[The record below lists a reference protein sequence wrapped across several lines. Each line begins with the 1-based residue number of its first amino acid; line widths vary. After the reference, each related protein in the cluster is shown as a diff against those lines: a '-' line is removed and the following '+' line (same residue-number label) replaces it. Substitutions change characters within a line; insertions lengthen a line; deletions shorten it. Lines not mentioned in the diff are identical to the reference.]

1 VPVLTPAQARVV
13 EHAGGPLLVVAGP
26 GTGKTT
32 VLVERFARLVR
43 DGAEPE
49 SVLALAAAPA
59 AASRLGTL
67 MEDAVD
73 GAYEELAVH
82 TVHDLCARLLH
93 DEALEAGLDPFVV
106 PLGRADRLAML
117 LEHLDE
123 LPLREHDLGASP
135 AALMSRVVARIDRL
149 KEELVDAAR
158 FAAWAQDADLPR
170 EREFAQLYLA
180 HERLLADADG
190 LDAGDLVLRA
200 LRLLREHPHVRAR
213 VGARHRHVLV
223 DDLQDLS
230 PAGLLVV
237 EELGRGTAG
246 GAGAEGNVCACAD
259 DDQALPRGTGAAGR
273 GVTAFRRNHPDA
285 PVVRLDRS
293 FRCPRDVLAAAAA
306 VIEPIPSRPPRAVEP
321 AADEPGEVRFWRCA
335 NERAQAQGVA
345 MHVERLVRAGTP
357 PGEIAVLVRSVR
369 TEGRAIGLAL
379 EERALPYR
387 LMGVDAFFG
396 APEVRDLLAWL
407 RLLVD
412 PSDAAAVVRALSRP
426 PIELGSVDLAR
437 CIQIAR
443 RRRLDMVAALVAAN
457 ESPQI
462 PPESRERILRFL
474 KLLRAAA
481 AGLDTMR
488 PDLFVHRLVDRL
500 GLRRQQLFTAQ
511 SDVVERLVMLS
522 RFAEMAGAYVRRAPQ
537 ATPREFAR
545 YAAAV
550 ADAGLGDEEPGNAGA
565 AASASGAVRVL
576 TMAGAATLEVDHVV
590 LCGMESGRMP
600 GVRRAEAAPVPP
612 ALVPSASPPP
622 EDPRAAH
629 EADMRRLAHLA
640 MTRARRSLTLSYAE
654 RSDRDATQAPSPFL
668 EEARAALDAEYVD
681 VAEELFG
688 PEETLH
694 ATFQAL
700 RDELLGDVQRTAR
713 GLSELRFDTDLDVTH
728 AVARYLEIL
737 KVAALLERPAGQSV
751 ADALPGINQHLLSA
765 VSPLQREVL
774 VSSTLD
780 DVLVD
785 AERDD
790 RARTAARAA
799 HAEPS
804 LEAFLPRRGEGLA
817 LSAGDIET
825 YRSCPLRYKFAR
837 VLRIPQEPTLHQRF
851 GILIHQVLERYH
863 QTGGQTQDELL
874 GLLQAGWRRGGF
886 GGREEERQLHVK
898 ATDSLRRYHD
908 RVRTEHV
915 DPVWFERGFTFR
927 MGRHTV
933 RGRVDRVDRLTEGG
947 WELIDYKTGR
957 PRSVADLREDVQ
969 LSLYAIGAREAW
981 QLESAEQA
989 YLYVLDDEKVRVPTE
1004 QMDPDWIT
1012 ETVLEVADGI
1022 QAQGFEPT
1030 PSFATCSR
1038 CDYRI
1043 ACPAAER

>member
-13 EHAGGPLLVVAGP
+13 EHPGGPLLVTGGP

-32 VLVERFARLVR
+32 ALVERFARLVG
-43 DGAEPE
+43 DGLRPE
-49 SVLALAAAPA
+49 AVLTLAGEPA
-59 AASRLGTL
+59 AVARLRGRL
-67 MEDAVD
+67 EDRVEH
-73 GAYEELAVH
+73 AYEELAVH
-82 TVHDLCARLLH
+82 TVADVCARLLH
-93 DEALEAGLDPFVV
+93 DEALEVGLDPFVA

-117 LEHLDE
+117 LEHLDD

-149 KEELVDAAR
+149 KAELVDAER
-158 FAAWAQDADLPR
+158 FAAWAREADRPR

-180 HERLLADADG
+180 HERLLAAADA

-200 LRLLREHPHVRAR
+200 LRLLRERPHVRAR
-213 VGARHRHVLV
+213 MGARHRHLLV

-230 PAGLLVV
+230 PAALLLV
-237 EELGRGTAG
+237 EELARGTAG

-259 DDQALPRGTGAAGR
+259 DDQALPTGVAAR
-273 GVTAFRRNHPDA
+273 SNVTSFRRGHPDA
-285 PVVRLDRS
+285 PVVRLERS
-293 FRCPRDVLAAAAA
+293 LRCPSRVLAAAAA
-306 VIEPIPSRPPRAVEP
+306 VIEPIPGRAP
-321 AADEPGEVRFWRCA
+321 QPIRAAGDEPGEVRFWRCA

-345 MHVERLVRAGTP
+345 AEVERLIRAGTP
-357 PGEIAVLVRSVR
+357 PAEIAVLVRSVR

-379 EERALPYR
+379 EERALPHR
-387 LMGVDAFFG
+387 LLGVDAFFG

-437 CIQIAR
+437 CVQIAR
-443 RRRLDMVAALVAAN
+443 RRRLDMVAGLVAAN

-462 PPESRERILRFL
+462 PPESRERIQRFL

-481 AGLDTMR
+481 AGLDTVR
-488 PDLFVHRLVDRL
+488 PDLFVHRLIDRL

-522 RFAEMAGAYVRRAPQ
+522 RFAEMAASYVRRAPQ

-550 ADAGLGDEEPGNAGA
+550 ADAGLGDDDAG
-565 AASASGAVRVL
+565 SATEFDGAVRIL
-576 TMAGAATLEVDHVV
+576 SMASAATIEVDHVV
-590 LCGMESGRMP
+590 LCGLESTRLP
-600 GVRRAEAAPVPP
+600 GVRRAVAEPVPAALAP
-612 ALVPSASPPP
+612 AAAQ

-629 EADMRRLAHLA
+629 VADMRRLLHLA
-640 MTRARRSLTLSYAE
+640 MTRARRSLTLAYAE
-654 RSDRDATQAPSPFL
+654 RAGDDAPRSPSPLL
-668 EEARAALDAEYVD
+668 EEARTALAADYTD

-737 KVAALLERPAGQSV
+737 KVAALLQRPAGQSV
-751 ADALPGINQHLLSA
+751 ADALPGINQHLLAA

-774 VSSTLD
+774 ASSTLD

-799 HAEPS
+799 RAEPS

-863 QTGGQTQDELL
+863 QTGGRTVDELL
-874 GLLQAGWRRGGF
+874 GLLEAGWRRGGF
-886 GGREEERQLHVK
+886 GAREEERQLHVK

-908 RVRTEHV
+908 RVRSERV

-933 RGRVDRVDRLTEGG
+933 RGRVDRVDRLAEGG
-947 WELIDYKTGR
+947 FELIDYKTGR
-957 PRSVADLREDVQ
+957 PRTVAELREDVQ

-981 QLESAEQA
+981 DLESAEQA

-1004 QMDPDWIT
+1004 EIDPDWIT

-1022 QAQGFEPT
+1022 QGQGFEPT

>member
-1 VPVLTPAQARVV
+1 
-13 EHAGGPLLVVAGP
+13 
-26 GTGKTT
+26 
-32 VLVERFARLVR
+32 
-43 DGAEPE
+43 
-49 SVLALAAAPA
+49 
-59 AASRLGTL
+59 
-67 MEDAVD
+67 
-73 GAYEELAVH
+73 
-82 TVHDLCARLLH
+82 
-93 DEALEAGLDPFVV
+93 
-106 PLGRADRLAML
+106 
-117 LEHLDE
+117 
-123 LPLREHDLGASP
+123 
-135 AALMSRVVARIDRL
+135 
-149 KEELVDAAR
+149 
-158 FAAWAQDADLPR
+158 
-170 EREFAQLYLA
+170 
-180 HERLLADADG
+180 
-190 LDAGDLVLRA
+190 
-200 LRLLREHPHVRAR
+200 
-213 VGARHRHVLV
+213 VLV

-230 PAGLLVV
+230 PAALLVV

-246 GAGAEGNVCACAD
+246 GAGADGNVCACAD
-259 DDQALPRGTGAAGR
+259 DDQALPRGTGMTSGSRIIA
-273 GVTAFRRNHPDA
+273 AFRRSHPDA
-285 PVVRLDRS
+285 PVVRLERS
-293 FRCPRDVLAAAAA
+293 FRCPRDVLAAATA

-321 AADEPGEVRFWRCA
+321 AADDAGEVRFWRCA

-522 RFAEMAGAYVRRAPQ
+522 RFAEMAASYVRRAPQ

-550 ADAGLGDEEPGNAGA
+550 ADAGLGDEEPGGAGA
-565 AASASGAVRVL
+565 AAATSGAVRVL

-612 ALVPSASPPP
+612 ALAAEGFAFGATPSCPSTGK
-622 EDPRAAH
+622 EAH

-668 EEARAALDAEYVD
+668 EEARAALGADYVD

-863 QTGGQTQDELL
+863 QTGGRTQDELL

-886 GGREEERQLHVK
+886 GDREEERQLRVK

-908 RVRTEHV
+908 RVRSEHV

-933 RGRVDRVDRLTEGG
+933 RGRVDRVDRLAEGG

-981 QLESAEQA
+981 QLEAAEQA
-989 YLYVLDDEKVRVPTE
+989 YLYVLDDEKVRVPTDE
-1004 QMDPDWIT
+1004 MDPDWIT

>member
-1 VPVLTPAQARVV
+1 MPDLTPAQARVV
-13 EHAGGPLLVVAGP
+13 GHPGGPLLVVAGP
-26 GTGKTT
+26 GTGKTA
-32 VLVERFARLVR
+32 VLVERFARLVS
-43 DGAEPE
+43 DGADPQ
-49 SVLALAAAPA
+49 SILALVAAPA
-59 AASRLGTL
+59 AARRLRTL
-67 MEDAVD
+67 LEEAID

-82 TVHDLCARLLH
+82 TVHDLCARILH
-93 DEALEAGLDPFVV
+93 DEALEAGLEPFVV

-117 LEHLDE
+117 LEHIDE
-123 LPLREHDLGASP
+123 LPLREHDLGGSP

-149 KEELVDAAR
+149 KEDLVDAQH
-158 FAAWAQDADLPR
+158 FTAWAEEVDRPR
-170 EREFAQLYLA
+170 EREFALLYAA
-180 HERLLADADG
+180 HERLLAAADA
-190 LDAGDLVLRA
+190 LDAGDLLLRA
-200 LRLLREHPHVRAR
+200 LRLLRERPHVRAR

-230 PAGLLVV
+230 PAALMVV
-237 EELGRGTAG
+237 EELARGTAG
-246 GAGAEGNVCACAD
+246 GAGGEGNICAFAD
-259 DDQALPRGTGAAGR
+259 DDQALPRGTGAAGHNT
-273 GVTAFRRNHPDA
+273 TAFRRSHPDA
-285 PVVRLDRS
+285 PVVRLERS
-293 FRCPRDVLAAAAA
+293 FRCPARVLAGAAA
-306 VIEPIPSRPPRAVEP
+306 VIDGVPGRRP
-321 AADEPGEVRFWRCA
+321 AAIESDATDPGEVRFWRCA

-345 MHVERLVRAGTP
+345 AHVERLVRSGTP
-357 PGEIAVLVRSVR
+357 PEEIAVLVRSVR
-369 TEGRAIGLAL
+369 GEGRAIGLAL
-379 EERALPYR
+379 EERALPFR
-387 LMGVDAFFG
+387 LLGVDAFFG

-407 RLLVD
+407 RLLAD

-437 CIQIAR
+437 CVQIAR

-488 PDLFVHRLVDRL
+488 PDLFVHRLIDRL

-511 SDVVERLVMLS
+511 ADVVERLVMLS
-522 RFAEMAGAYVRRAPQ
+522 RLAEMAASYVRRAPQ

-550 ADAGLGDEEPGNAGA
+550 ADAGLGDDEPGTPEVPGG
-565 AASASGAVRVL
+565 SVRVL
-576 TMAGAATLEVDHVV
+576 TMAGAATLEADHIV
-590 LCGMESGRMP
+590 LCGMESARMP
-600 GVRRAEAAPVPP
+600 GVRRAEAAAGIGDAPTAESHV
-612 ALVPSASPPP
+612 
-622 EDPRAAH
+622 
-629 EADMRRLAHLA
+629 ADMRRLTYLA

-654 RSDRDATQAPSPFL
+654 RSDHDTTRAPSPFA
-668 EEARAALDAEYVD
+668 EEAREALGASWEPVE
-681 VAEELFG
+681 EELFG

-774 VSSTLD
+774 TSSTLD

-790 RARTAARAA
+790 RARSAAAAARS
-799 HAEPS
+799 EPS

-863 QTGGQTQDELL
+863 QTGGHTVDELL

-886 GGREEERQLHVK
+886 GDREEERQLRVK
-898 ATDSLRRYHD
+898 ATDSLRRYHE
-908 RVRTEHV
+908 RVRSERV

-933 RGRVDRVDRLTEGG
+933 RGRVDRVDRLAEGG

-957 PRSVADLREDVQ
+957 PRTVAELREDVQ

-981 QLESAEQA
+981 NLESAEQA
-989 YLYVLDDEKVRVPTE
+989 YLYVLDDQKVRVPTE
-1004 QMDPDWIT
+1004 EMDPDWIT

-1022 QAQGFEPT
+1022 QGQGFEPT
-1030 PSFATCSR
+1030 PSFATCAR

>member
-1 VPVLTPAQARVV
+1 M
-13 EHAGGPLLVVAGP
+13 AGHN
-26 GTGKTT
+26 T
-32 VLVERFARLVR
+32 
-43 DGAEPE
+43 
-49 SVLALAAAPA
+49 
-59 AASRLGTL
+59 
-67 MEDAVD
+67 
-73 GAYEELAVH
+73 
-82 TVHDLCARLLH
+82 
-93 DEALEAGLDPFVV
+93 
-106 PLGRADRLAML
+106 
-117 LEHLDE
+117 
-123 LPLREHDLGASP
+123 
-135 AALMSRVVARIDRL
+135 
-149 KEELVDAAR
+149 
-158 FAAWAQDADLPR
+158 
-170 EREFAQLYLA
+170 
-180 HERLLADADG
+180 
-190 LDAGDLVLRA
+190 
-200 LRLLREHPHVRAR
+200 
-213 VGARHRHVLV
+213 
-223 DDLQDLS
+223 
-230 PAGLLVV
+230 
-237 EELGRGTAG
+237 
-246 GAGAEGNVCACAD
+246 
-259 DDQALPRGTGAAGR
+259 
-273 GVTAFRRNHPDA
+273 TAFRRSHPDA
-285 PVVRLDRS
+285 PVVRLERS
-293 FRCPRDVLAAAAA
+293 FRCPQRVLTGARA
-306 VIEPIPSRPPRAVEP
+306 VIDAIPDRQPRAV
-321 AADEPGEVRFWRCA
+321 ASDASDPGEVRFWQCA

-345 MHVERLVRAGTP
+345 RHVERLVRAGTP
-357 PGEIAVLVRSVR
+357 PEEIAVLVRSVR
-369 TEGRAIGLAL
+369 GEGRAIGLAL

-387 LMGVDAFFG
+387 LLGVDAFFG

-407 RLLVD
+407 RLLAD

-437 CIQIAR
+437 CVQIAR

-474 KLLRAAA
+474 KLLRSAA

-488 PDLFVHRLVDRL
+488 PDLFVHRLIDRL

-511 SDVVERLVMLS
+511 ADVVERLVMLS
-522 RFAEMAGAYVRRAPQ
+522 RLAEMAASYVRRAPQ

-550 ADAGLGDEEPGNAGA
+550 ADAGLGDDEPGTPGDPA
-565 AASASGAVRVL
+565 GAVRVL
-576 TMAGAATLEVDHVV
+576 TMAGAATLEADHVV
-590 LCGMESGRMP
+590 LCGMESARMP
-600 GVRRAEAAPVPP
+600 GVRRAEAATGIDAP
-612 ALVPSASPPP
+612 ATP
-622 EDPRAAH
+622 EAH
-629 EADMRRLAHLA
+629 LADMRRLTYLA
-640 MTRARRSLTLSYAE
+640 MTRARRSLTISYAE
-654 RSDRDATQAPSPFL
+654 RSDHDTIRTPSPFA
-668 EEARAALDAEYVD
+668 EEARAALGAEWEPVE
-681 VAEELFG
+681 EELFG

-790 RARTAARAA
+790 RARSAAAAARS
-799 HAEPS
+799 EPS

-825 YRSCPLRYKFAR
+825 YRMCPLRYKFAR

-863 QTGGQTQDELL
+863 QTGGSTVDELL

-886 GGREEERQLHVK
+886 GDREEERQLRLK
-898 ATDSLRRYHD
+898 AADSLRRYHD

-933 RGRVDRVDRLTEGG
+933 RGRVDRVDRLAEGG

-957 PRSVADLREDVQ
+957 PRSAAELREDVQ

-981 QLESAEQA
+981 NLESADQA

-1004 QMDPDWIT
+1004 EMDPDWIT

-1022 QAQGFEPT
+1022 QGQGFEPT
-1030 PSFATCSR
+1030 PSFATCAR

>member
-13 EHAGGPLLVVAGP
+13 DHDGGPLLVVAGP

-32 VLVERFARLVR
+32 LLVERFARLVA
-43 DGAEPE
+43 DGSEPE
-49 SVLALAAAPA
+49 SVLTLAAAPA
-59 AASRLGTL
+59 ATARLRTL
-67 MEDAVD
+67 LEDAVERP
-73 GAYEELAVH
+73 YEELAVH
-82 TVHDLCARLLH
+82 TVEDLCARLLH

-106 PLGRADRLAML
+106 PLGRADRLAMM

-149 KEELVDAAR
+149 KEELVDADR
-158 FAAWAQDADLPR
+158 FAAWAQEADRPR

-180 HERLLADADG
+180 HERLLAEGDA

-200 LRLLREHPHVRAR
+200 LRLLRDRPHVRAR
-213 VGARHRHVLV
+213 MGARHRHVLV

-230 PAGLLVV
+230 PAALLVV

-246 GAGAEGNVCACAD
+246 GAGTEGNLCACAD
-259 DDQALPRGTGAAGR
+259 DDQALPRGTSARSNVA
-273 GVTAFRRNHPDA
+273 AFRRSHPDA
-285 PVVRLDRS
+285 PVVHLEQS
-293 FRCPRDVLAAAAA
+293 FRCSPLVLAAAAA
-306 VIEPIPSRPPRAVEP
+306 VIDPVPDRQPRPVW
-321 AADEPGEVRFWRCA
+321 AASDDPGEVRFWRCA

-345 MHVERLVRAGTP
+345 THVERLVRAGTP

-387 LMGVDAFFG
+387 LLGVDAFFG

-407 RLLVD
+407 RLLID

-437 CIQIAR
+437 CVQIAR

-474 KLLRAAA
+474 KLLRSAA

-522 RFAEMAGAYVRRAPQ
+522 RFAEMAAAYVRRAPQ

-550 ADAGLGDEEPGNAGA
+550 ADAGLGDDEPGGTTGDG
-565 AASASGAVRVL
+565 SPEGAVRVL
-576 TMAGAATLEVDHVV
+576 TMAGAATLEADHVV
-590 LCGMESGRMP
+590 LCGMEAGRLP
-600 GVRRAEAAPVPP
+600 GARRAEAAAVPA
-612 ALVPSASPPP
+612 ALAGAEP
-622 EDPRAAH
+622 EDPRDVH
-629 EADMRRLAHLA
+629 VADMRRLTYLA

-654 RSDRDATQAPSPFL
+654 RSDQDATQAPSPFL
-668 EEARAALDAEYVD
+668 EEARTALGAGFVD

-799 HAEPS
+799 RSEPS

-863 QTGGQTQDELL
+863 QTGGRTLDELL

-886 GGREEERQLHVK
+886 GDREEERQLRVK
-898 ATDSLRRYHD
+898 ATDSLRRYHE
-908 RVRTEHV
+908 RVRSERV

-933 RGRVDRVDRLTEGG
+933 RGRVDRVDRLAEGG

-957 PRSVADLREDVQ
+957 PRTVADLREDVQ

-981 QLESAEQA
+981 HLEAAEQA

-1004 QMDPDWIT
+1004 EMDPEWIT

-1022 QAQGFEPT
+1022 QGQGFEPT
-1030 PSFATCSR
+1030 PSFATCAR

>member
-13 EHAGGPLLVVAGP
+13 EHPGGPLLVAGGA

-32 VLVERFARLVR
+32 ALVERFARLVASGLR
-43 DGAEPE
+43 PE
-49 SVLALAAAPA
+49 SVLTLAAAPA
-59 AASRLGTL
+59 AVARLRTL
-67 MEDAVD
+67 LEDRVHD
-73 GAYEELAVH
+73 AYEELAVH
-82 TVHDLCARLLH
+82 TVHDVCARLLH
-93 DEALEAGLDPFVV
+93 DEALEVGLDPFVA

-149 KEELVDAAR
+149 KEELVDAER
-158 FAAWAQDADLPR
+158 FAAWARDADRPR

-180 HERLLADADG
+180 HERLLAASDG

-200 LRLLREHPHVRAR
+200 LRLLRERPHVRAR
-213 VGARHRHVLV
+213 MGARHRHLLV

-230 PAGLLVV
+230 PAALLLV
-237 EELGRGTAG
+237 EELARGTAG
-246 GAGAEGNVCACAD
+246 GAGTEGNVCACAD
-259 DDQALPRGTGAAGR
+259 ADQALPTGAGAR
-273 GVTAFRRNHPDA
+273 ANVTAFRRSHPDA
-285 PVVRLDRS
+285 PVVRLERTL
-293 FRCPRDVLAAAAA
+293 RCPSRVVTAAEA
-306 VIEPIPSRPPRAVEP
+306 VIEPIPGRPPRRLE
-321 AADEPGEVRFWRCA
+321 AAGEEPGEVRFWRCA

-345 MHVERLVRAGTP
+345 AEVERLIRAGTP

-369 TEGRAIGLAL
+369 AQGRAIGLAL
-379 EERALPYR
+379 EERALPHR
-387 LMGVDAFFG
+387 LLGVDAFFG

-437 CIQIAR
+437 CVQIAR
-443 RRRLDMVAALVAAN
+443 RRRLDMVAGLVAAN

-462 PPESRERILRFL
+462 PPESRERIQRFL

-488 PDLFVHRLVDRL
+488 PDLFVHRLIDRL

-522 RFAEMAGAYVRRAPQ
+522 RFAEMAAAHVRRAPQ

-550 ADAGLGDEEPGNAGA
+550 ADAGLGDEEAGA
-565 AASASGAVRVL
+565 AGAVDEAVRIVS
-576 TMAGAATLEVDHVV
+576 MASAATLEADHVV
-590 LCGMESGRMP
+590 LCGLESTRLP
-600 GVRRAEAAPVPP
+600 GTRRAEADPVPA
-612 ALVPSASPPP
+612 ALAPPQAAAAAP

-629 EADMRRLAHLA
+629 VADMRRLTHLA
-640 MTRARRSLTLSYAE
+640 MTRARRTLTLSYAE
-654 RSDRDATQAPSPFL
+654 RSDQDAPRSPSPFL
-668 EEARAALDAEYVD
+668 EEARAALGAQYVD

-737 KVAALLERPAGQSV
+737 KVAALLQRPAGQSV

-790 RARTAARAA
+790 RARAAARAA
-799 HAEPS
+799 RAEPS

-863 QTGGQTQDELL
+863 QTGGHTVDELL
-874 GLLQAGWRRGGF
+874 DLLQAGWRRGGF
-886 GGREEERQLHVK
+886 GDREEERQLHVK

-908 RVRTEHV
+908 RVRSERV

-933 RGRVDRVDRLTEGG
+933 RGRVDRVDRLAEGG
-947 WELIDYKTGR
+947 FELIDYKTGR
-957 PRSVADLREDVQ
+957 PRTVADLREDVQ

-981 QLESAEQA
+981 NLESAEQA

-1004 QMDPDWIT
+1004 EMDPDWIT
-1012 ETVLEVADGI
+1012 ETVLEVADAI
-1022 QAQGFEPT
+1022 QGQGFEPT
-1030 PSFATCSR
+1030 PSFATCAR

>member
-13 EHAGGPLLVVAGP
+13 EHPGGPLLVAGGP

-32 VLVERFARLVR
+32 VLVERFARLV
-43 DGAEPE
+43 GAGLQPE
-49 SVLALAAAPA
+49 AVLTLAGAPA
-59 AASRLGTL
+59 AVARLRRL
-67 MEDAVD
+67 LEDRVERP
-73 GAYEELAVH
+73 YEELAVH

-93 DEALEAGLDPFVV
+93 DEALEVGLDPFVA
-106 PLGRADRLAML
+106 PLGRSDRLAML

-149 KEELVDAAR
+149 KEELVDAER
-158 FAAWAQDADLPR
+158 FAAWAHEADRPR

-180 HERLLADADG
+180 HERLLADAG
-190 LDAGDLVLRA
+190 ALDAGDLVLRA
-200 LRLLREHPHVRAR
+200 LRLLRERPHVRAR
-213 VGARHRHVLV
+213 MGARHRHVLV

-230 PAGLLVV
+230 PAALLVV
-237 EELGRGTAG
+237 EEIARGTAG
-246 GAGAEGNVCACAD
+246 GAGTEGNVCACAD
-259 DDQALPRGTGAAGR
+259 DDQALPRGVAPR
-273 GVTAFRRNHPDA
+273 SNVTAFRRSHPDA
-285 PVVRLDRS
+285 PVVRLERS
-293 FRCPRDVLAAAAA
+293 LRCPARVLAAAAA
-306 VIEPIPSRPPRAVEP
+306 VIEPIPGRPPRSLQAGGE
-321 AADEPGEVRFWRCA
+321 EPGEVAFWRCA
-335 NERAQAQGVA
+335 NDRAQAQGVA
-345 MHVERLVRAGTP
+345 AEVERLIRAGTP

-387 LMGVDAFFG
+387 LLGVDAFFG

-407 RLLVD
+407 RLLID
-412 PSDAAAVVRALSRP
+412 PADAAAVVRALSRP

-437 CIQIAR
+437 CVQIAR
-443 RRRLDMVAALVAAN
+443 RRRLDMVAGLVAAN

-462 PPESRERILRFL
+462 PPEARERIQRFL

-481 AGLDTMR
+481 AGLDTVR
-488 PDLFVHRLVDRL
+488 PDLFVHRLIDRL

-522 RFAEMAGAYVRRAPQ
+522 RFGEMAASYTRRAPQ

-550 ADAGLGDEEPGNAGA
+550 ADAGLGDDDPGSTAEVD
-565 AASASGAVRVL
+565 GAVRVL
-576 TMAGAATLEVDHVV
+576 TMASAATLEVDHVL
-590 LCGMESGRMP
+590 LCGLESSRMP
-600 GVRRAEAAPVPP
+600 GVRRAEAEPVPA
-612 ALVPSASPPP
+612 ALVPAAAPD
-622 EDPRAAH
+622 DPRAAH
-629 EADMRRLAHLA
+629 AADMRRLLHLA

-654 RSDRDATQAPSPFL
+654 RSDQDATRAPSPFL
-668 EEARAALDAEYVD
+668 EEAREALGAEYVD
-681 VAEELFG
+681 VGEELFG

-728 AVARYLEIL
+728 AVARYLEML
-737 KVAALLERPAGQSV
+737 KVAALLQRPPGQSV
-751 ADALPGINQHLLSA
+751 ADALPGINQHLLAA

-790 RARTAARAA
+790 RARAAAQAARS
-799 HAEPS
+799 EPS

-825 YRSCPLRYKFAR
+825 YRACPLRYKFAR

-863 QTGGQTQDELL
+863 QTGGRTVDELL
-874 GLLQAGWRRGGF
+874 GLLEAGWRRGGF
-886 GGREEERQLHVK
+886 GDREEERQLRVK

-908 RVRTEHV
+908 RVRSEHV

-933 RGRVDRVDRLTEGG
+933 RGRVDRVDRLAEGG

-957 PRSVADLREDVQ
+957 PRTVAELREDVQ

-981 QLESAEQA
+981 NLDSAEQA

-1004 QMDPDWIT
+1004 EIDPDWIT

-1022 QAQGFEPT
+1022 QGQGFEPT
-1030 PSFATCSR
+1030 PSFATCAR

>member
-1 VPVLTPAQARVV
+1 
-13 EHAGGPLLVVAGP
+13 
-26 GTGKTT
+26 
-32 VLVERFARLVR
+32 
-43 DGAEPE
+43 
-49 SVLALAAAPA
+49 
-59 AASRLGTL
+59 
-67 MEDAVD
+67 
-73 GAYEELAVH
+73 
-82 TVHDLCARLLH
+82 
-93 DEALEAGLDPFVV
+93 ALEAGLDPFVV

-117 LEHLDE
+117 LENLDE

-149 KEELVDAAR
+149 KEELVDAER
-158 FAAWAQDADLPR
+158 FAAWAQEAELPR

-180 HERLLADADG
+180 HERLLAAAG
-190 LDAGDLVLRA
+190 ALDAGDLVLRA
-200 LRLLREHPHVRAR
+200 LRMLRGRPHVRAR
-213 VGARHRHVLV
+213 LGARHRHVLV

-230 PAGLLVV
+230 PAALLVV
-237 EELGRGTAG
+237 EELGRATAG
-246 GAGAEGNVCACAD
+246 GAGTDGNVCACAD

-273 GVTAFRRNHPDA
+273 NVTAFRRSHPDA
-285 PVVRLDRS
+285 PVVRLERS
-293 FRCPRDVLAAAAA
+293 FRCPRDVLTAAAA

-321 AADEPGEVRFWRCA
+321 ATDAAGEVRFWRCA

-345 MHVERLVRAGTP
+345 MHVERLVRGGTP
-357 PGEIAVLVRSVR
+357 PEEIAVLVRSVR

-379 EERALPYR
+379 EERGLPYR
-387 LMGVDAFFG
+387 LLGVDAFFG

-407 RLLVD
+407 RLLAD

-426 PIELGSVDLAR
+426 PIELGSVDVAR
-437 CIQIAR
+437 CVQIAR

-474 KLLRAAA
+474 KLLRAAT

-522 RFAEMAGAYVRRAPQ
+522 RFAEMAAAYVRRAPQ

-550 ADAGLGDEEPGNAGA
+550 ADAGLGDEEPGPAGTWE
-565 AASASGAVRVL
+565 GAVRVL
-576 TMAGAATLEVDHVV
+576 TMAGAATVEVDHVV
-590 LCGMESGRMP
+590 LCGMESVRMP
-600 GVRRAEAAPVPP
+600 GARRAEAPPVPAGLTADGVDAP
-612 ALVPSASPPP
+612 
-622 EDPRAAH
+622 DPRADH
-629 EADMRRLAHLA
+629 VADMRRLTHLA
-640 MTRARRSLTLSYAE
+640 MTRTRRSLTLSY
-654 RSDRDATQAPSPFL
+654 DATGTPSPFM
-668 EEARAALDAEYVD
+668 EEARAALGAQYIEVG
-681 VAEELFG
+681 EELFG

-780 DVLVD
+780 DLLVD

-804 LEAFLPRRGEGLA
+804 LEAVLPRRGEGLA

-863 QTGGQTQDELL
+863 QTGGSTQDELL

-886 GGREEERQLHVK
+886 GDREEERQLRVK
-898 ATDSLRRYHD
+898 ATDSLRRYHE

-933 RGRVDRVDRLTEGG
+933 RGRVDRVDRLAEGG

-957 PRSVADLREDVQ
+957 PRSLADLREDVQ

-981 QLESAEQA
+981 HLEAAEQA

-1004 QMDPDWIT
+1004 EMDPDWIT

-1022 QAQGFEPT
+1022 QGQGFEPT

>member
-1 VPVLTPAQARVV
+1 VPVLTSAQARVV
-13 EHAGGPLLVVAGP
+13 EHPGGPLLVVAGP

-32 VLVERFARLVR
+32 VLVERFTRLVR
-43 DGAEPE
+43 DGSEPE
-49 SVLALAAAPA
+49 AILALTAAPA
-59 AASRLGTL
+59 AAGRLRTL
-67 MEDAVD
+67 LEDRIERP
-73 GAYEELAVH
+73 YEELAVH

-149 KEELVDAAR
+149 KEELVDAER
-158 FAAWAQDADLPR
+158 FAAWAQAADRPR
-170 EREFAQLYLA
+170 EAEFAQLYLA
-180 HERLLADADG
+180 HERLLADGDA

-200 LRLLREHPHVRAR
+200 LRLLRDRPHVRAR

-230 PAGLLVV
+230 PAALLIV

-246 GAGAEGNVCACAD
+246 GANQYPPANVCACAD
-259 DDQALPRGTGAAGR
+259 DDQALPRGTGASGR
-273 GVTAFRRNHPDA
+273 NVTAFRRSHPDA
-285 PVVRLDRS
+285 PVVRLERS
-293 FRCPRDVLAAAAA
+293 FRCPERVLTAAAA
-306 VIEPIPSRPPRAVEP
+306 VIDPVPGRRPRPLETAR
-321 AADEPGEVRFWRCA
+321 DDPGEVRFWRCA

-387 LMGVDAFFG
+387 LHGVDAFFG

-437 CIQIAR
+437 CVQIAR

-481 AGLDTMR
+481 AGLDTVR

-511 SDVVERLVMLS
+511 SDVVERLVMLA
-522 RFAEMAGAYVRRAPQ
+522 RFAEMAAAYVRRAPQ

-550 ADAGLGDEEPGNAGA
+550 ADAGLGDEEPGAPDT
-565 AASASGAVRVL
+565 SEGAVRVL

-590 LCGMESGRMP
+590 LCGMESARMP
-600 GVRRAEAAPVPP
+600 GVRRAEAPPVPAELAP
-612 ALVPSASPPP
+612 GAAVEP
-622 EDPRAAH
+622 DPRAAH
-629 EADMRRLAHLA
+629 IADMRRLTHLA
-640 MTRARRSLTLSYAE
+640 MTRARRSLTLSY
-654 RSDRDATQAPSPFL
+654 DASQSPSPFV
-668 EEARAALDAEYVD
+668 EEARAALGADFTD
-681 VAEELFG
+681 IAEELFG

-799 HAEPS
+799 RSEPS

-851 GILIHQVLERYH
+851 GILVHQVLERYH
-863 QTGGQTQDELL
+863 QTGGRTVDELL

-886 GGREEERQLHVK
+886 GDREEERQLHVK
-898 ATDSLRRYHD
+898 AADSLRRYHD
-908 RVRTEHV
+908 RVRSERV

-933 RGRVDRVDRLTEGG
+933 RGRVDRVDRLAEGG

-957 PRSVADLREDVQ
+957 PRTVEELREDVQ

-981 QLESAEQA
+981 HLEAAEQA

-1004 QMDPDWIT
+1004 EMDPDWIT

-1022 QAQGFEPT
+1022 QGQDFEPT